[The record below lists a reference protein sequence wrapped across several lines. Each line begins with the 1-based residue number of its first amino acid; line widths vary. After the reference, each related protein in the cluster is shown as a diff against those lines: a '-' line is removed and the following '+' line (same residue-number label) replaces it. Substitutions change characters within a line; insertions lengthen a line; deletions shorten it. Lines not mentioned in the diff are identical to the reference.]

1 MEVVSE
7 KLGAPLASMSI
18 EDSKEL
24 DLELRLFRAVWLNAR
39 LLEVQNDAD
48 PILIIVPNQPIVG
61 VGSICNHVGAQHLL
75 GDFGLLHDWS
85 DRNES

>member
-1 MEVVSE
+1 VEVVSE

-39 LLEVQNDAD
+39 LLEV
-48 PILIIVPNQPIVG
+48 
-61 VGSICNHVGAQHLL
+61 
-75 GDFGLLHDWS
+75 
-85 DRNES
+85 